1 MDKEFEKVFSGI
13 ESRYLRELNKKLDLP
28 ESVKKELED
37 ISTKIISV
45 FAEKNMTYENA
56 YFMLELVNDVLKLK
70 STRVKL

>member
-28 ESVKKELED
+28 EPVKKELED

-56 YFMLELVNDVLKLK
+56 YFMLELVNEVLKLK